1 MSHPSETSPR
11 ADLLHR
17 LPAVTARSGRS
28 RAWIYAAVARG
39 EFPAPVKVGLRAV
52 AWRDSDLAAWQSNL
66 STGTGPAPVR
76 TSRGG

>member
-1 MSHPSETSPR
+1 MNHKSETDHR

-28 RAWIYAAVARG
+28 RAWIYAAIARG
-39 EFPAPVKVGLRAV
+39 EFPAPVRVGVRAV
-52 AWRDSDLAAWQSNL
+52 AWRDSDLVAWQSSL